1 MVKIMKSEQNF
12 CNVNDLFDSKTKSKY
27 NEAIDRLF
35 SMRLGYI
42 ISLDIEGYDSSRIFF
57 RIDSRSLLSQ
67 YWSRYNVHL
76 MGISIDELML
86 KSKQYE
92 NRCKNISIFVLKKIK
107 YINTKYIK

>member
-1 MVKIMKSEQNF
+1 
-12 CNVNDLFDSKTKSKY
+12 
-27 NEAIDRLF
+27 
-35 SMRLGYI
+35 
-42 ISLDIEGYDSSRIFF
+42 
-57 RIDSRSLLSQ
+57 
-67 YWSRYNVHL
+67 